1 MPHAVDRN
9 SPRFAP
15 TYDVISMGDWRTSAQ
30 HYSFNIRFPVVR
42 GVIKDLNVSQT
53 VTVQNDL
60 AVTQRTSGVDSR
72 FNVTSNLE
80 EIVSVDPCA
89 GMTCIDTEEGI
100 TLPRAYATQE
110 PVPRR
115 I

>member
-42 GVIKDLNVSQT
+42 GVIKDLNVAQT

-60 AVTQRTSGVDSR
+60 EVTQRTGGVDSR

-80 EIVSVDPCA
+80 EIISVDLAPDWRVL
-89 GMTCIDTEEGI
+89 I
-100 TLPRAYATQE
+100 PRTA
-110 PVPRR
+110 
-115 I
+115 